1 MCKIHKIKIA
11 EFKIY
16 AYLFKMNHGISDLEM
31 SNLKIMETLRTEVFV
46 KVQKVIFNL
55 EEKVSKVEKLNDA
68 K

>member
-1 MCKIHKIKIA
+1 
-11 EFKIY
+11 
-16 AYLFKMNHGISDLEM
+16 M